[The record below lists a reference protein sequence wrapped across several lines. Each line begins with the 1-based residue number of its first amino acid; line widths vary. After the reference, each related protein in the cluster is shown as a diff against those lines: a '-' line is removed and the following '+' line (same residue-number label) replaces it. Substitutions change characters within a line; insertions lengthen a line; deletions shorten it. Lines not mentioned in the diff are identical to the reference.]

1 MPGPED
7 PAREGPRRSDL
18 IRSGYAR
25 FASLYIALPLDDLD
39 DLDVIIP

>member
-7 PAREGPRRSDL
+7 PWEGRRSDL
-18 IRSGYAR
+18 IRSGYVR